1 MVIMRDHIKDYSQIL
16 AVRDWSKTDQ
26 NELENLVY
34 GAIMPFIEGYLRIR
48 SVRVTQ
54 DENVAVLEDIFD
66 STVKLYQTTIGRN
79 KVFLPS
85 TGEVLYT
92 QNVARSLMEALA
104 VKQGICK
111 SEYAA
116 LVSLETSK
124 SIANNE
130 MQSHTAAAQCY
141 SMGFKYLCGKVK
153 EKLNEADGWHELPLI
168 LGRDGDAKLTSTAD
182 TERGGITGVLSSL
195 TDAANRHV
203 SETLNPKPYTL
214 IHPWCCEQ
222 SYFRNPEP

>member
-1 MVIMRDHIKDYSQIL
+1 MAILRDHIKDYSQIL
-16 AVRDWSKTDQ
+16 PARDWGKADQ

-54 DENVAVLEDIFD
+54 DENVAVLEEIFD
-66 STVKLYQTTIGRN
+66 STVKLYQTTVGRN

-92 QNVARSLMEALA
+92 QSVARSLLEALA

-124 SIANNE
+124 SIANKE
-130 MQSHTAAAQCY
+130 MQYHTAAAQCY
-141 SMGFKYLCGKVK
+141 STGFKFLCGKVK

-168 LGRDGDAKLTSTAD
+168 LGRDGEAKLTSSSD
-182 TERGGITGVLSSL
+182 SERGGITGVLSSL
-195 TDAANRHV
+195 SDTTNRHI
-203 SETLNPKPYTL
+203 SRNPKP
-214 IHPWCCEQ
+214 
-222 SYFRNPEP
+222 